1 MITVER
7 VFNKAKNYD
16 EALKWDILQQINMTP
31 EQRQKVA
38 RELKRKF
45 YGDNIPDIKGSR
57 K

>member
-7 VFNKAKNYD
+7 VFNKAKNHD

-45 YGDNIPDIKGSR
+45 YGDNIPDIKESR